1 MTDRLTAL
9 FSSQQKQTKYQTVQ
23 QQDKLARPDDSVS
36 DVVVPPG
43 DGIFHSLQKHGLVK
57 LPEKS
62 GWTDFTGKFWST
74 KYTKAIGRGNV
85 YVQLPDSIL
94 VAPIATSVSE
104 EKKDTEEP
112 EKVLATEK
120 SSLDEKSSNT
130 QKSPSNEQKGPI
142 QVEAQIQYKGLY
154 RLNSVEKVVIQLTED
169 GQSATSEFETK
180 PATVQGHEAPHGKG
194 ILEFKVEKREGEKI
208 SGSYKLSHPVDVGQF
223 ELQKGMTHGE
233 QCLVM

>member
-23 QQDKLARPDDSVS
+23 QQDKLARPDESVS
-36 DVVVPPG
+36 DVVVPAG
-43 DGIFHSLQKHGLVK
+43 HGIFHSLQKHGLVK

-62 GWTDFTGKFWST
+62 GWADFTGKFWST
-74 KYTKAIGRGNV
+74 KYTKAVGRGNV
-85 YVQLPDSIL
+85 YVQLPDSVL
-94 VAPIATSVSE
+94 VAPVATSVAE
-104 EKKDTEEP
+104 EKKET
-112 EKVLATEK
+112 VTEK
-120 SSLDEKSSNT
+120 SSVTEKHDI
-130 QKSPSNEQKGPI
+130 QGGPI

-169 GQSATSEFETK
+169 GQSAISEFETK

-194 ILEFKVEKREGEKI
+194 ILEFKVEKREGDKI

-223 ELQKGMTHGE
+223 ELEKGMTHGE